1 MRTPRLDRIGP
12 AQCLFVVAM
21 AAIVSAP
28 SRAYAVGPGTAP
40 LPSGG
45 GAVGLR
51 LLDVPVS
58 GRDDPRA
65 AIYIV
70 DHLGPG
76 GVIER
81 RIEVSSTMPASTPVA
96 LYAAAA
102 RIGNGEFVGSV
113 GRTADDLS
121 SWTSVVPPEI
131 DLLPGGRAQATVVIR
146 VPADAAPGEQY
157 GVVWA
162 EVGTPSRAGS
172 GVTQVSRV
180 GIRLYVSVGGSGPPR
195 SDFSIDA
202 LTAERSADGQPVVR
216 ATVHN
221 TGGRALDM
229 SGTLELLNGPGG
241 LRAGPY
247 RAALG
252 TTLAIGD
259 TEAVTIALDNRLPAG
274 PWDALVT
281 MDSGL
286 LHRTGRATI
295 TFPASGTSAPVAAAR
310 TSSKEPYLA
319 VAGVLA
325 SLASVAATLR
335 SLRRHRRRSGIASEP
350 KPGSTASASSMRAS

>member
-1 MRTPRLDRIGP
+1 
-12 AQCLFVVAM
+12 M
-21 AAIVSAP
+21 AAVVNAP
-28 SRAYAVGPGTAP
+28 SRAYAAGPIPGP
-40 LPSGG
+40 LPPGG
-45 GAVGLR
+45 GAVGIR

-76 GVIER
+76 AVIER
-81 RIEVSSTMPASTPVA
+81 RIEVSSTMAASAPVA

-102 RIGNGEFVGSV
+102 SVQNGEFVGSV

-146 VPADAAPGEQY
+146 VPGDASPGEQY
-157 GVVWA
+157 GIVWA
-162 EVGTPSRAGS
+162 EVRAPSGPGG

-180 GIRLYVSVGGSGPPR
+180 GIRLYVSVGPGGPPP

-202 LTAERSADGQPVVR
+202 LTAKRSADGEPVVL

-221 TGGRALDM
+221 TGGRALDL
-229 SGTLELLNGPGG
+229 SGALELRNGPGG

-247 RAALG
+247 PATLG

-259 TEAVTIALDNRLPAG
+259 TEAVTIVLDNRLPAG

-281 MDSGL
+281 LESGL

-295 TFPASGTSAPVAAAR
+295 TFPSTGTSPPVAAAR
-310 TSSKEPYLA
+310 TRSTEPYLA
-319 VAGVLA
+319 TAAAAAAAGASLAGVAGV
-325 SLASVAATLR
+325 VR
-335 SLRRHRRRSGIASEP
+335 SLRRHRRRSGIAS
-350 KPGSTASASSMRAS
+350 

>member
-1 MRTPRLDRIGP
+1 
-12 AQCLFVVAM
+12 
-21 AAIVSAP
+21 
-28 SRAYAVGPGTAP
+28 
-40 LPSGG
+40 
-45 GAVGLR
+45 
-51 LLDVPVS
+51 VS

-70 DHLGPG
+70 DHLPPG
-76 GVIER
+76 AVIER
-81 RIEVSSTMPASTPVA
+81 RIEVSSTMTATAPVA

-102 RIGNGEFVGSV
+102 SIDNGEFVGSAD
-113 GRTADDLS
+113 RTADDLS

-131 DLLPGGRAQATVVIR
+131 DLLPGGHAQATVVIR
-146 VPADAAPGEQY
+146 VPRDASPGEQY

-162 EVGTPSRAGS
+162 EVRAPSAPAG

-180 GIRLYVSVGGSGPPR
+180 GIRLYVSVGPGGPPP

-202 LTAERSADGQPVVR
+202 LTAKRSTDGQPVVL

-229 SGTLELLNGPGG
+229 SGTLELRNGPGG

-247 RAALG
+247 PAALG

-259 TEAVTIALDNRLPAG
+259 TEAVTIVLDNRLPAG

-281 MDSGL
+281 LNSGL
-286 LHRTGRATI
+286 LHRTARATI
-295 TFPASGTSAPVAAAR
+295 TFPAVGTSPPVAAAR
-310 TSSKEPYLA
+310 TRSKEPYLA
-319 VAGVLA
+319 AGAAAAAAVVVASLVGVAGLVRA
-325 SLASVAATLR
+325 
-335 SLRRHRRRSGIASEP
+335 LRRRRRR
-350 KPGSTASASSMRAS
+350 PGTAL

>member
-1 MRTPRLDRIGP
+1 MRTSRLDRLGP
-12 AQCLFVVAM
+12 ARCLLVVVAM
-21 AAIVSAP
+21 AAVVSSP
-28 SRAYAVGPGTAP
+28 SGAFAATPIPAP

-45 GAVGLR
+45 GAVGIR

-58 GRDDPRA
+58 GREDPRA

-70 DHLGPG
+70 DHLRPG
-76 GVIER
+76 AVIER
-81 RIEVSSTMPASTPVA
+81 RIEVSSTMTASAPVG

-102 RIGNGEFVGSV
+102 SIGNGEFIGSV

-121 SWTSVVPPEI
+121 SWTSVVPSEI
-131 DLLPGGRAQATVVIR
+131 DLLPGSHAQATVVIR
-146 VPADAAPGEQY
+146 VPGDASPGEQY

-162 EVGTPSRAGS
+162 EVRARSGAGG
-172 GVTQVSRV
+172 GVTEVSRV
-180 GIRLYVSVGGSGPPR
+180 GIRLYVSVGPGGPPP

-202 LTAERSADGQPVVR
+202 LTAKRSAEGQPVVL

-229 SGTLELLNGPGG
+229 SGTLELRNGPAG

-247 RAALG
+247 PAALG

-259 TEAVTIALDNRLPAG
+259 TEAVTIVLDNRLPAG

-281 MDSGL
+281 LNSGL
-286 LHRTGRATI
+286 LHRTARATI
-295 TFPASGTSAPVAAAR
+295 TFPAVGTSPPVAAAR
-310 TSSKEPYLA
+310 TRSKQPYLA
-319 VAGVLA
+319 AAAAAAGVVASLVGVAGV
-325 SLASVAATLR
+325 VRT
-335 SLRRHRRRSGIASEP
+335 LRRHRRRPGIVA
-350 KPGSTASASSMRAS
+350 